1 MFAELLIGWQMMI
14 WSQCSLAS
22 ENYRV
27 EGRKRKEGKVRE
39 EQESECDEKKG
50 GQARGGRHMPGSYS
64 SSRSSRSSSGQTRP
78 PPAEV
83 GSSGSTERA
92 LRASGALGAVRM
104 LL

>member
-1 MFAELLIGWQMMI
+1 
-14 WSQCSLAS
+14 
-22 ENYRV
+22 V

-39 EQESECDEKKG
+39 EQESECDGKKG

-64 SSRSSRSSSGQTRP
+64 SSRSSRSSRSSSGQTRP